1 MKKFFE
7 YLGLITLVCF
17 SFFYT
22 EKTTSVV
29 KELDDIMIKIKEVA
43 PNYNIEVKE
52 AIIKENTIIPGISGK
67 KVDINTSYQNMRK
80 LGTFNENYLE
90 YESIKPKELLKNNL
104 DKYIISGNNFKK
116 QVSLIFLVDE
126 NSKID
131 SLLKIL
137 DKNEI
142 KANFFVDG
150 DWFEDNNDKVIELIK
165 NKHIV
170 GNLSYNRDYGNSS
183 FIWMDTII
191 KKVGKQ
197 SISYCYKT
205 DNKKDL
211 DICALQKNYTIAP
224 SLEIEDYPLINLK
237 NNLNS
242 GSIIAFKINNS
253 LIKEMELII
262 KYIKSKDLEIVN
274 LETLLNEY

>member
-7 YLGLITLVCF
+7 CLGLITLVCF

-29 KELDDIMIKIKEVA
+29 KELDDIMIKIKDSAPFYYKEV
-43 PNYNIEVKE
+43 EE
-52 AIIKENTIIPGISGK
+52 AIIEDGNIIPGISGK

-80 LGTFNENYLE
+80 LGTFNEKYLE
-90 YESIKPKELLKNNL
+90 YEYIEPKELLKNNL
-104 DKYIISGNNFKK
+104 NKYIIGASATKK
-116 QVSLIFLVDE
+116 QVSLIFLVE
-126 NSKID
+126 ERNKID
-131 SLLKIL
+131 ELLKVL
-137 DKNEI
+137 NNYKI
-142 KANFFVDG
+142 KVNFFVDG
-150 DWFEDNNDKVIELIK
+150 NWFEDNNDLVIDLIE

-170 GNLSYNRDYGNSS
+170 GNLSYNRDYSNSS

-191 KKVGKQ
+191 KRIGKQ
-197 SISYCYKT
+197 TNGYCYKT

-211 DICALQKNYTIAP
+211 ENCALHKNYTIAP
-224 SLEIEDYPLINLK
+224 KVEIDKYPLINVKK
-237 NNLNS
+237 NIYA
-242 GSIIAFKINNS
+242 GSIIAFKINDS
-253 LIKEMELII
+253 LIKEMDLII

>member
-43 PNYNIEVKE
+43 PKYTKEVEE
-52 AIIKENTIIPGISGK
+52 AIIDGDTIIPGISGK
-67 KVDINTSYQNMRK
+67 KVDINASYQSMRK

-90 YESIKPKELLKNNL
+90 YEYIKPKELLKNNL
-104 DKYIISGNNFKK
+104 DKYIIGASINKK
-116 QVSLIFLVDE
+116 QVSLIFLVDDR
-126 NSKID
+126 SKID
-131 SLLKIL
+131 DVLKIL
-137 DKNEI
+137 NNYEI
-142 KANFFVDG
+142 EANFFVDG
-150 DWFEDNNDKVIELIK
+150 NWFEDNNDTVIELIE

-170 GNLSYNRDYGNSS
+170 GNLSYNRDYGDSS

-191 KKVGKQ
+191 KKIGKQ
-197 SISYCYKT
+197 NNSYCYKT

-211 DICALQKNYTIAP
+211 ENCALQKDYTISP
-224 SLEIEDYPLINLK
+224 KVEIDEYPLINVK
-237 NNLNS
+237 NNLSS
-242 GSIIAFKINNS
+242 GSIISFKINNS
-253 LIKEMELII
+253 LIKELDLII
-262 KYIKSKDLEIVN
+262 KYIRSKDLEIVN
-274 LETLLNEY
+274 LKTLLNEN

>member
-67 KVDINTSYQNMRK
+67 LVDINASYQSMRK

-104 DKYIISGNNFKK
+104 DKYIISGNNLKK

-170 GNLSYNRDYGNSS
+170 GNLSYTRDYGNSS

-191 KKVGKQ
+191 KKVAKQ

-253 LIKEMELII
+253 LIKELELII

>member
-7 YLGLITLVCF
+7 SLGLITLVCF

-43 PNYNIEVKE
+43 SSHKIETEE
-52 AIIKENTIIPGISGK
+52 AIIEGDTIIPGISGK
-67 KVDINTSYQNMRK
+67 EVDINTSYQNMRK
-80 LGTFNENYLE
+80 LGIFSEKYLE
-90 YESIKPKELLKNNL
+90 YKYVKPKQLLKDNL
-104 DKYIISGNNFKK
+104 DKYIIGANSNKK
-116 QVSLIFLVDE
+116 QVSLVFLVE
-126 NSKID
+126 ERSKID
-131 SLLKIL
+131 SVLEVL
-137 DKNEI
+137 NNHEI
-142 KANFFVDG
+142 KGNFFIDG
-150 DWFEDNNDKVIELIK
+150 NWFEKNNAIIIDLID

-170 GNLSYNRDYGNSS
+170 GNLSYNRDYQDSS

-191 KKVGKQ
+191 KKIGKQ
-197 SISYCYKT
+197 ANSYCYKT

-211 DICALQKNYTIAP
+211 ENCALQKDYTIAP
-224 SLEIEDYPLINLK
+224 TIEIDGYPLIGVK
-237 NNLNS
+237 NNLKAGN
-242 GSIIAFKINNS
+242 IIAFKINNS
-253 LIKEMELII
+253 LIKELDLII